1 MDLLR
6 WQRPGEVT
14 TDPAEAVVVAD
25 VEEGVLVRVR
35 YSDIAILVSR
45 WAWADFL
52 AAADAGEYDAT
63 LPSAEE
69 ALGMTGA

>member
-1 MDLLR
+1 MALLR
-6 WQRPGEVT
+6 WQHPSEVT
-14 TDPAEAVVVAD
+14 TDPADAVEIAD
-25 VEEGVLVRVR
+25 VAEGVLLKVRS
-35 YSDIAILVSR
+35 SDIAILVSR

-69 ALGMTGA
+69 VLRLVDA